1 MPFQTTFSEYI
12 YVTTHNVS
20 LRNYLLDLFTEEVGK
35 KWREKREN
43 KISKLIFSD
52 QPKYL
57 AITSFYRKLQDCNF
71 ETYQKCS
78 ASI

>member
-1 MPFQTTFSEYI
+1 MK
-12 YVTTHNVS
+12 
-20 LRNYLLDLFTEEVGK
+20 LFVKSFYTESGE

-52 QPKYL
+52 RPKYL
-57 AITSFYRKLQDCNF
+57 AITSFYRKLEDCNF

-78 ASI
+78 AAI